1 MKCEV
6 MVKLSNEM
14 VEDFVKMKIF
24 PFATASRNGETNVVP
39 IGFCKLQGDRET
51 IWIADNLF
59 HKIR

>member
-1 MKCEV
+1 

-24 PFATASRNGETNVVP
+24 PFAAASRNREPNVVP
-39 IGFCKLQGDRET
+39 IGFCKLPGDKET

-59 HKIR
+59 HKTR